1 MLIQLKNKDTLHFD
15 DFLFRCAIGKKGIR
29 KKKKR
34 VITLHLKGY
43 SQLNTYIIV
52 LTDL

>member
-29 KKKKR
+29 KKKKE
-34 VITLHLKGY
+34 GY
-43 SQLNTYIIV
+43 Y
-52 LTDL
+52 